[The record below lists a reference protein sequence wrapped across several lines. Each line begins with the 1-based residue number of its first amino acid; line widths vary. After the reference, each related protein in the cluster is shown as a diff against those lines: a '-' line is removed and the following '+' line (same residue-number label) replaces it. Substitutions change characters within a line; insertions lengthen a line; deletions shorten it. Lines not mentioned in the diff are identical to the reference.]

1 MSESALK
8 LAFVGDVSLSFFR
21 RAPLDI
27 AGFADWPA
35 LKQQVGEHDFLVGN
49 LECCLVDE
57 SCTDEAR
64 RQPMAAPAAAA
75 GSLLAAIGFTDMCLA
90 NNHAM
95 DCGAKAATV
104 TRECLAAHGLRG
116 FGAGSSLDAA
126 EQAMFV
132 EQSGRKVAFLG
143 ASDNSEYAA
152 ARNRAGI
159 APLQKRRLGRRVRDA
174 AARADLV
181 VVTLHSD
188 LEFSDVPGG
197 WRRRLSHW
205 LIEQGAHLVIQ
216 HHPHVLQ
223 GVETYRGGLIA
234 YSLGNFIFRLH
245 GNRYQE
251 RHADVFNGMILVVD
265 ADFAHSKPR
274 LSYRVVPFRIGPEHV
289 PCALDGASLEQAKR
303 NIAALSAMTTDPRSH
318 RRAWFKRCRAEAA
331 AHALRIYYAGRRGHF
346 LGAAREIARV
356 AGCPEGRRWLLGLVS
371 LGYF

>member
-1 MSESALK
+1 MNERALK

-57 SCTDEAR
+57 SCTDAAR
-64 RQPMAAPAAAA
+64 RKPMAVPAAAG

-95 DCGAKAATV
+95 DCGAEAVTV
-104 TRECLAAHGLRG
+104 TRKRLASLGIRG
-116 FGAGSSLDAA
+116 FGAGLDLDAA
-126 EQAMFV
+126 EQAVFV
-132 EQSGRKVAFLG
+132 EQNGCKVAFLG
-143 ASDNSEYAA
+143 ACDNSEYAA
-152 ARNRAGI
+152 AGNRAGI
-159 APLQKRRLGRRVRDA
+159 APLQKSRLGRRVREA
-174 AARADLV
+174 ASHADLV

-188 LEFSDVPGG
+188 LEFSEVPGG

-205 LIEQGAHLVIQ
+205 LIEQGAHLVVQ

-223 GVETYRGGLIA
+223 GIETYRGGLIA

-251 RHADVFNGMILVVD
+251 RHAGVFNGMILVVD
-265 ADFAHSKPR
+265 ADFAYSKPR

-289 PCALDGASLEQAKR
+289 PCALDGASLEQATR
-303 NIAALSAMTTDPRSH
+303 HIAALSAMTSDPRSH

-331 AHALRIYYAGRRGHF
+331 ARMLRIYYAGRRGNF
-346 LGAAREIARV
+346 FCAAQEFGRV
-356 AGCPEGRRWLLGLVS
+356 AGCPEGRRWLLGLAS
-371 LGYF
+371 LGFF

>member
-1 MSESALK
+1 MNERALK

-57 SCTDEAR
+57 SCTDAAR
-64 RQPMAAPAAAA
+64 RKPMAVPAAA
-75 GSLLAAIGFTDMCLA
+75 G
-90 NNHAM
+90 
-95 DCGAKAATV
+95 
-104 TRECLAAHGLRG
+104 
-116 FGAGSSLDAA
+116 
-126 EQAMFV
+126 
-132 EQSGRKVAFLG
+132 
-143 ASDNSEYAA
+143 
-152 ARNRAGI
+152 NRAGI
-159 APLQKRRLGRRVRDA
+159 APLQKSRLGRRVREA
-174 AARADLV
+174 ASHADLV

-188 LEFSDVPGG
+188 LEFSEVPGG

-205 LIEQGAHLVIQ
+205 LIEQGAHLVVQ

-223 GVETYRGGLIA
+223 GIETYRGGLIA

-251 RHADVFNGMILVVD
+251 RHAGVFNGMILVVD
-265 ADFAHSKPR
+265 ADFAYSKPR

-289 PCALDGASLEQAKR
+289 PCALDGASLEQATR
-303 NIAALSAMTTDPRSH
+303 HIAALSAMTSDPRSH

-331 AHALRIYYAGRRGHF
+331 ARMLRIYYAGRRGNF
-346 LGAAREIARV
+346 FCAAQEFGRV
-356 AGCPEGRRWLLGLVS
+356 AGCPEGRRWLLGLAS
-371 LGYF
+371 LGFF